1 MTIKTRIPILSVILV
16 LLMHLSSQA
25 RSIKVYG
32 TVSDEHGRP
41 IELAMVRAEGQTGA
55 ALCSLK
61 GTYSL
66 TCEAKDSLVLVYS
79 MIGYRTRKHTMQSAQ
94 SDSVRV
100 DITLPSLGKTLDK
113 ATVRAYKRQTDAIR
127 KINARSTKLMPSTTG
142 NGVEELIAT
151 EMGVSTHNEMSS
163 QYNVRGGSFD
173 ENVVYINGMEVY
185 RPMLVRS
192 GQQEGLSIINSNMV
206 KDISFS
212 AGGFPA
218 MYGDKMSSVLDITY
232 KRPTG
237 NEASVGMS
245 LLGADAYAGFGNKKF
260 SMMNGIRYK
269 TTRHL
274 LGSTDTEG
282 EYRPDFIDYQNYT
295 SWQPDKH
302 WSIDFIGYV
311 SENHYN
317 FYPESRETKFGTM
330 DNAKTFKVYFDG
342 QEKDLF
348 RTLYGSL
355 GITHK
360 FSDNTQLALLGSL
373 YSTKESET
381 YDISGEYWL
390 NEATSQQQLGV
401 GTYMEHARNFLTARV
416 ANMGLRFN
424 TKLKSHELQTA
435 LMFKAERIRENAS
448 EWEMRDSSD
457 YSIPHRTDALNLI
470 YSMRANT
477 QLSTK
482 RLEYYLQDTWRMH
495 SNAGLF
501 TLRYGARATYWN
513 WNDEWLISPRAS
525 LGWIPAFNDNFTFR
539 IATGVYYQPP
549 FYKELRD
556 TVTENGSTFVRLNKH
571 IKSQRSIHLLL
582 GSDYQ
587 FRLWERPFLFS
598 TELYYKH
605 LSNLIPYNVDN
616 LRIVYYGQNISKGY
630 AAGIDFKLFGEF
642 VPGADSWITLS
653 LMSTRETLLGKSIP
667 RPTDQRY
674 NISLFFTDF
683 FPGSTRWKMT
693 LKAALADG
701 LPFGIPHG
709 KMSERP
715 FRAPAYRRVDIG
727 MSYRIL
733 NNEDRHISKG
743 WKKHTKNI
751 WLGIDMFNVLG
762 INNVNSYYW
771 VTDIANNRYAI
782 PNYLTG
788 RLLNARLL
796 FEF

>member
-1 MTIKTRIPILSVILV
+1 
-16 LLMHLSSQA
+16 
-25 RSIKVYG
+25 
-32 TVSDEHGRP
+32 
-41 IELAMVRAEGQTGA
+41 
-55 ALCSLK
+55 
-61 GTYSL
+61 
-66 TCEAKDSLVLVYS
+66 
-79 MIGYRTRKHTMQSAQ
+79 
-94 SDSVRV
+94 
-100 DITLPSLGKTLDK
+100 
-113 ATVRAYKRQTDAIR
+113 
-127 KINARSTKLMPSTTG
+127 
-142 NGVEELIAT
+142 
-151 EMGVSTHNEMSS
+151 
-163 QYNVRGGSFD
+163 
-173 ENVVYINGMEVY
+173 
-185 RPMLVRS
+185 
-192 GQQEGLSIINSNMV
+192 
-206 KDISFS
+206 
-212 AGGFPA
+212 
-218 MYGDKMSSVLDITY
+218 
-232 KRPTG
+232 
-237 NEASVGMS
+237 
-245 LLGADAYAGFGNKKF
+245 
-260 SMMNGIRYK
+260 
-269 TTRHL
+269 
-274 LGSTDTEG
+274 
-282 EYRPDFIDYQNYT
+282 
-295 SWQPDKH
+295 
-302 WSIDFIGYV
+302 
-311 SENHYN
+311 
-317 FYPESRETKFGTM
+317 
-330 DNAKTFKVYFDG
+330 
-342 QEKDLF
+342 
-348 RTLYGSL
+348 
-355 GITHK
+355 
-360 FSDNTQLALLGSL
+360 
-373 YSTKESET
+373 
-381 YDISGEYWL
+381 
-390 NEATSQQQLGV
+390 
-401 GTYMEHARNFLTARV
+401 
-416 ANMGLRFN
+416 
-424 TKLKSHELQTA
+424 
-435 LMFKAERIRENAS
+435 
-448 EWEMRDSSD
+448 
-457 YSIPHRTDALNLI
+457 
-470 YSMRANT
+470 MRANT

-482 RLEYYLQDTWRMH
+482 RMEYYLQDTWRMH

-513 WNDEWLISPRAS
+513 WNDEWLISTRAS

-539 IATGVYYQPP
+539 FATGVYYQSP

-556 TVTENGSTFVRLNKH
+556 TVTESGSTFVRLNKH

-587 FRLWERPFLFS
+587 FRLWKRPFLFS

-616 LRIVYYGQNISKGY
+616 IRIVYYGQNISKGY

-733 NNEDRHISKG
+733 DNEDRHISKG

-771 VTDIANNRYAI
+771 VTDITNNRYAI

>member
-1 MTIKTRIPILSVILV
+1 MICLLLV
-16 LLMHLSSQA
+16 QFPLYA
-25 RSIKVYG
+25 VDFKVYG
-32 TVSDEHGRP
+32 TVTDEYSNP
-41 IELAMVRAEGQTGA
+41 VELAMVRVEGQSGA
-55 ALCSLK
+55 ALCNLK
-61 GTYSL
+61 GRYVL
-66 TCEAKDSLVLVYS
+66 VCQAKDSLVLVYS
-79 MIGYRTRKHTMQSAQ
+79 MIGYRTRKHTIQNVQ
-94 SDSVRV
+94 GDSMMVNM
-100 DITLPSLGKTLDK
+100 TLPSLGKTLDK
-113 ATVRAYKRQTDAIR
+113 ATVRAYKRQTDAMR
-127 KINARSTKLMPSTTG
+127 KVNAKNARLMPSTTG

-151 EMGVSTHNEMSS
+151 EMGVSSHSELSS

-173 ENVVYINGMEVY
+173 ENVVYLNGMEVY

-232 KRPTG
+232 KRPVG
-237 NEASVGMS
+237 YEASVGMS
-245 LLGADAYAGFGNKKF
+245 LLGADAYMGFGDKKF

-274 LGSTDTEG
+274 LGTMDTEG
-282 EYRPDFIDYQNYT
+282 EYRPDFVDYQNYT
-295 SWQPDKH
+295 SWQPNKH
-302 WSIDFIGYV
+302 WSIDFIGYF
-311 SENHYN
+311 SDNHYN
-317 FYPESRETKFGTM
+317 FRPKSRETKFGTM
-330 DNAKTFKVYFDG
+330 DNARTFKVYFDG

-355 GITHK
+355 GITRK
-360 FSDNTQLALLGSL
+360 FSSATQLALLGSIFT
-373 YSTKESET
+373 TKENET

-401 GTYMEHARNFLTARV
+401 GTYMEHARNFLTAHV
-416 ANMGLRFN
+416 ANVGLRFN
-424 TKLKSHELQTA
+424 TRLKSHELQTA
-435 LMFKAERIRENAS
+435 MMFKSERIKENAS
-448 EWEMRDSSD
+448 EWEMRDSAD
-457 YSIPHRTDALNLI
+457 YSIPHRQDALNLI
-470 YSMRANT
+470 YSMRART
-477 QLSTK
+477 QLNTN

-495 SNAGLF
+495 NAAGIF

-513 WNDEWLISPRAS
+513 WNDEWLISPRVS
-525 LGWIPAFNDNFTFR
+525 LGWVPAFNDNFTFR
-539 IATGVYYQPP
+539 FASGVYYQSP

-556 TVTENGSTFVRLNKH
+556 TVTENGTTFVRLNKD
-571 IKSQRSIHLLL
+571 IKSQRSVHVVL

-587 FRLWERPFLFS
+587 FRMWERPFLFS
-598 TELYYKH
+598 AELYYKH

-616 LRIVYYGQNISKGY
+616 IRVVYYGQNISKGY

-642 VPGADSWITLS
+642 VPGADSWITFS
-653 LMSTRETLLGKSIP
+653 LMSTRETIAGRIVP

-683 FPGSTRWKMT
+683 FPGTTRWKMT
-693 LKAALADG
+693 LKAAFADG
-701 LPFGIPHG
+701 LPFGVPHG
-709 KMSERP
+709 RMSERP
-715 FRAPAYRRVDIG
+715 FRAPAYRRVDLG

-733 NNEDRHISKG
+733 DNEDRHVREG
-743 WKKHTKNI
+743 WKKPLKNI
-751 WLGIDMFNVLG
+751 WLGLDVFNVLG

-771 VTDIANNRYAI
+771 VTDITNHRYAI

-788 RLLNARLL
+788 SQLNAKLL